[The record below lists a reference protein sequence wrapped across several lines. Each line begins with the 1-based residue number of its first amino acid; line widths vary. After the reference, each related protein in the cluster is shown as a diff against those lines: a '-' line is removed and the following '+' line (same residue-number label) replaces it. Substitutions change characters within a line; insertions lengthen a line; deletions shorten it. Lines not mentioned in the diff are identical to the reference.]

1 MNGLVQQ
8 MRPLVAPENVHE
20 HDARKNALT
29 STALDQYRLDL
40 TMSLE
45 EAVEGLQ
52 GSLHVLHAL
61 EAQCTVDAEL
71 ATRVLNRTA
80 QTADF
85 CSETIAQ
92 IEEHLAGFVQELET
106 VLSSHGTTTH
116 TFSEQAIGSLSVHE
130 KRHGGEKALVHNECM
145 LY

>member
-8 MRPLVAPENVHE
+8 MQPLVSPENVHE
-20 HDARKNALT
+20 HDALKNALT
-29 STALDQYRLDL
+29 STTLDQYRLDL

-52 GSLHVLHAL
+52 GSLQVLHAL
-61 EAQCTVDAEL
+61 EAHCIAPAVDAEL
-71 ATRVLNRTA
+71 ATLLQGHTA

-92 IEEHLAGFVQELET
+92 IEQHLTGFVQELET
-106 VLSSHGTTTH
+106 LLSLHGTTTH
-116 TFSEQAIGSLSVHE
+116 TLSDTISPPNIEH
-130 KRHGGEKALVHNECM
+130 
-145 LY
+145 